1 MYRNATLF
9 LITAVVVF
17 AIGSIVSTAL
27 PFFLKSTVTPMPS
40 AKPYTPLQL
49 EGRDI
54 YIREGC
60 NNCHTQTV
68 RPLYSEVLRYGPYSR
83 GGEFEYDRPHLW
95 GSRRTGPDLA
105 REGDRYV
112 DAWHY
117 RHMVDPQAIVPG
129 STMPP
134 YPWLEK
140 RPLDT
145 SRTRRK
151 MEILGYPITDAGLKE
166 AEGKTEL
173 DALVAYLQYLGTAI
187 PRTPPG
193 LPTPRAQ
200 LVNPYVDNAAAIAE
214 GEALFM
220 EHCAGCHG
228 VEMKGEEG
236 TGITTTELVDHTK
249 GDEADIVADA
259 WEGVEGMMPAFGA
272 LLGEDRLWKIANY
285 ITSK

>member
-1 MYRNATLF
+1 MYRNPTLF
-9 LITAVVVF
+9 LIMAVVAFSV
-17 AIGSIVSTAL
+17 GSIVSTAL
-27 PFFLKSTVTPMPS
+27 PFFLESTVTPVAS

-83 GGEFEYDRPHLW
+83 GGEFEYDRPFLW

-105 REGDRYV
+105 RVGDRYP
-112 DAWHY
+112 DSWHY
-117 RHMVDPQAIVPG
+117 RHMVDPQSIVPG

-145 SRTRRK
+145 SHTRRK
-151 MEILGYPITDAGLKE
+151 LEVLGYPITDAGL
-166 AEGKTEL
+166 AEVVDKTEL
-173 DALVAYLQYLGTAI
+173 DAMVAYLQCLGTAI
-187 PRTPPG
+187 ERPEISAPAN
-193 LPTPRAQ
+193 LA
-200 LVNPYVDNAAAIAE
+200 NPYAGNPAILAE
-214 GEALFM
+214 GEQLYM
-220 EHCAGCHG
+220 DNCAGCHG
-228 VEMKGEEG
+228 IEMKGEEG
-236 TGITTTELVDHTK
+236 TGITMAMLIDQEP
-249 GDEADIVADA
+249 GMEADIVTIA
-259 WEGVEGMMPAFGA
+259 WEGFEGAMPSFGP